1 MLALRLRG
9 VAWLA
14 RRREWDVPREHF
26 LDSIDGVI
34 PDALWD
40 VAARIFSNLFSMK
53 TKMWVIESFR

>member
-1 MLALRLRG
+1 